1 MGLFSLFRRKKKN
14 SGAQSE
20 TAHREAPPIPVKQ
33 WHHTLS
39 HFYLET
45 HPLGHVPGT
54 DLERQLVINVLIS
67 LSDAISLLENEAQ
80 ESTSPFFTLS
90 QELHSKAREIEC
102 TVEKLEVIGL
112 SLDVS
117 HGFAAR
123 VSANSRKYTVLLG
136 ESSAVA
142 RASTPF
148 NGDLQLFLQ
157 DIAGSTSAPA
167 DDDQSRTFVLAVD
180 GIAYSAL
187 NLQSELR

>member
-20 TAHREAPPIPVKQ
+20 AAHREAPPIPAKQ

-45 HPLGHVPGT
+45 HPLGQVPGT
-54 DLERQLVINVLIS
+54 DLDRLLLINVLIS

-80 ESTSPFFTLS
+80 ESTSAFFALS
-90 QELHSKAREIEC
+90 QELQSKAAEFDC
-102 TVEKLEVIGL
+102 SVEKFEVVGL
-112 SLDVS
+112 SLDAS
-117 HGFAAR
+117 HGYAAR

-148 NGDLQLFLQ
+148 NADLHLFLQ

-167 DDDQSRTFVLAVD
+167 DNVQSRTFVLAVD
-180 GIAYSAL
+180 GIAYAAL

>member
-112 SLDVS
+112 SFDVS
-117 HGFAAR
+117 QGFAAR

>member
-1 MGLFSLFRRKKKN
+1 MGLFSLFRRKKKI
-14 SGAQSE
+14 SGAQKDG
-20 TAHREAPPIPVKQ
+20 AHLATPPVPAKQ

-54 DLERQLVINVLIS
+54 DLERQLLLNVLIS

-80 ESTSPFFTLS
+80 ELTSAFFALS
-90 QELHSKAREIEC
+90 QELHSKARECEC
-102 TVEKLEVIGL
+102 SVEKLEVVGL
-112 SLDVS
+112 SFDVS
-117 HGFAAR
+117 HGYAAR

-136 ESSAVA
+136 ESSSVA

-157 DIAGSTSAPA
+157 DIAGSTSTPT
-167 DDDQSRTFVLAVD
+167 DIVQRRTFVLAVD
-180 GIAYSAL
+180 GIAYAAL
-187 NLQSELR
+187 KLQSELH

>member
-14 SGAQSE
+14 SGAHNE
-20 TAHREAPPIPVKQ
+20 TAHREAPPIPAQQ

-45 HPLGHVPGT
+45 HPLGQVPGT

-67 LSDAISLLENEAQ
+67 LSNAISLLGNEAQ
-80 ESTSPFFTLS
+80 ESTSPFFALS

-112 SLDVS
+112 SFDVS

-167 DDDQSRTFVLAVD
+167 DNVQSRTLVLAVD

>member
-14 SGAQSE
+14 SGAQSDA
-20 TAHREAPPIPVKQ
+20 AHREAPPIPTKQ

-54 DLERQLVINVLIS
+54 DLERQLLINILIS

-80 ESTSPFFTLS
+80 ESTSAFFALS
-90 QELHSKAREIEC
+90 QELHSKARECEC

-112 SLDVS
+112 SFDVS

-167 DDDQSRTFVLAVD
+167 DSAQRRTYVLAVD
-180 GIAYSAL
+180 GIAYAAL
-187 NLQSELR
+187 NLQSELK

>member
-1 MGLFSLFRRKKKN
+1 MGLFSLFRRKKK
-14 SGAQSE
+14 SGVQSE
-20 TAHREAPPIPVKQ
+20 ATHREAPPIPAKQ

-45 HPLGHVPGT
+45 HPLGQVPGT
-54 DLERQLVINVLIS
+54 DLDRPLLINVLIS
-67 LSDAISLLENEAQ
+67 LSDAISLLENEVP
-80 ESTSPFFTLS
+80 ESDSAFFALS
-90 QELHSKAREIEC
+90 QELQSKAAEFNC
-102 TVEKLEVIGL
+102 SVEKLEVVGL
-112 SLDVS
+112 SFDTS
-117 HGFAAR
+117 HGYAAR

-157 DIAGSTSAPA
+157 EIAGSTSTPT
-167 DDDQSRTFVLAVD
+167 DIVQRRTFVLAID